1 MKQQLQPLLSLPLLL
16 ILLSHCTG
24 ISAQGAPA
32 ASPDAGPIAD
42 APAPPGPTNVTKIL
56 EKSGNFNLLI
66 RLLKTTQVD
75 TQLYSQLNDSYSK
88 LTILAPTDAAFSKLK
103 SGSLNSLSESQKDQ
117 LLQFHLIP
125 DFLTIS
131 NFQTLSN
138 PVRTQAGDQFEY
150 PLNITTSGNSV
161 NITTGLVNT
170 SISGTV
176 YTDNQLAVYQVDSV
190 LQPYGIFAPKPLP
203 PAPAPAPEKAKHKK
217 KASDDSPV
225 AAVKSAAGSVVC
237 DLSRNGLVSIGVAV
251 VFAAAMFLLQ

>member
-1 MKQQLQPLLSLPLLL
+1 MMKQQLQSLFSLPLLF

-24 ISAQGAPA
+24 ISAQGPA
-32 ASPDAGPIAD
+32 ASPMAGPIAD

-56 EKSGNFNLLI
+56 EKSGGFDLFI

-75 TQLYSQLNDSYSK
+75 GQLYSQLNNSDSK
-88 LTILAPTDAAFSKLK
+88 LTILAPTDSAFSKLK
-103 SGSLNSLSESQKDQ
+103 SGSLNSLSDSQKDQ

-125 DFLTIS
+125 DFLTMS

-138 PVRTQAGDQFEY
+138 PVRTQAGDQFEF
-150 PLNITTSGNSV
+150 PLNMTTSGNSV

-176 YTDNQLAVYQVDSV
+176 YTDNQLAIYQVDSV

-203 PAPAPAPEKAKHKK
+203 PSPAPAPEKAKPKK
-217 KASDDSPV
+217 KASSPV

-251 VFAAAMFLLQ
+251 VFAAVMFL